1 MLMRCEYRR
10 ELIIGRYVCYLLHLS
25 FSYAAAASIS
35 ESRPWVLCKP
45 LKSVHHSHSDTAAG
59 PQLRRHGSHPMR
71 WEQSNLAISRC
82 MKDAHTR
89 TRHRMARSTGIF
101 SNVQSNRVDT
111 TCFDG
116 LQAGVLR
123 RESHQPRGVIPVCVT
138 GFFFLSDEL
147 AKT

>member
-1 MLMRCEYRR
+1 MRCEYRR
-10 ELIIGRYVCYLLHLS
+10 ELVIGRYVCYLLHLS

-59 PQLRRHGSHPMR
+59 PQVLRHGSHPMR

-82 MKDAHTR
+82 MKDGPYSYTTSHGAFN
-89 TRHRMARSTGIF
+89 GNF

-111 TCFDG
+111 AYFDG
-116 LQAGVLR
+116 LQAGALR
-123 RESHQPRGVIPVCVT
+123 RERHEPRGAIPVCVT